1 MEYLQSQKKHL
12 IFTAGAWE
20 NLKHKVRNFKL
31 EIQQQSVKNSL
42 VKPNSD
48 KGWLDGLFNQ

>member
-42 VKPNSD
+42 AKPNSD

>member
-1 MEYLQSQKKHL
+1 MEYLQAQKKHL
-12 IFTAGAWE
+12 IFTTGAWE

-31 EIQQQSVKNSL
+31 EIQQQSVK

-48 KGWLDGLFNQ
+48 KGWLNGLFNQ